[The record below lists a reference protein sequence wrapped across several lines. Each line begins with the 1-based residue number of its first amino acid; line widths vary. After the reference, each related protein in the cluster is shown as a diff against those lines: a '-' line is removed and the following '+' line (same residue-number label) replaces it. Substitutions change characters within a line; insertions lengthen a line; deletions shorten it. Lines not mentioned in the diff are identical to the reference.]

1 MPPWLSLSSSLRP
14 QLLSVAYSTSHPKF
28 SVSCAPPSLPDILRK
43 FNGNLTGY
51 AVGTGDANETNAF
64 LNQAVPGAK
73 AEYAVGGGELLGRE
87 WEAHHSL

>member
-1 MPPWLSLSSSLRP
+1 M
-14 QLLSVAYSTSHPKF
+14 
-28 SVSCAPPSLPDILRK
+28 SCAPPSLPDILRK

-73 AEYAVGGGELLGRE
+73 AEYAFLGGGSCWVGSGRHIIPFK
-87 WEAHHSL
+87 AVILTSVYTGGLYLQP